1 MLIKCHLNSFFL
13 EKAALDIVTLFLI
26 NEVLLWT
33 GVLEVGLLGERSI
46 ELILPKVTSCG
57 RAQERINVLVAA
69 RCGARTELR
78 LTNRVTHLAEFTGG
92 RFWEYV
98 VVVAWSRLLRIFDLS
113 VFTVGNFRAEDAVIA
128 LRTEILLLFCCFRL
142 VINAGAWVFS
152 WRVQLV
158 LNFNRRLEE
167 LSYILRG
174 LKVTNLG
181 SFLVCM
187 HIGVVQGRSY
197 RVLLWPTSFRRLP
210 SACVHI

>member
-1 MLIKCHLNSFFL
+1 M
-13 EKAALDIVTLFLI
+13 
-26 NEVLLWT
+26 
-33 GVLEVGLLGERSI
+33 
-46 ELILPKVTSCG
+46 
-57 RAQERINVLVAA
+57 
-69 RCGARTELR
+69 
-78 LTNRVTHLAEFTGG
+78 
-92 RFWEYV
+92 
-98 VVVAWSRLLRIFDLS
+98 AWSRLLRIFDLS

-152 WRVQLV
+152 WRVQLI
-158 LNFNRRLEE
+158 LDLNRRLEE

-197 RVLLWPTSFRRLP
+197 RVLLWPTGFRRLP